1 MRVWIGATICSVLL
15 LGGCEGGFNMRPTPA
30 PAPAPAPKAVPPDAK
45 AVAEAFARLNKLFQD
60 EYESILAE
68 RGTRAFRVDRGAS
81 FDALQAGLVR
91 LGMIVEN
98 RDRDLGIISVAA
110 PAPKPLSGEEW
121 QKTMQAD
128 LPMMGAVLC
137 PVLGDYCRQIKFE
150 PEDYVVVINATVREA
165 AAGGSEVSLTT
176 RLREIA
182 PRPGVPR
189 RDYPPPTA
197 VRMALD
203 KIWAAF
209 NQALAAPKQKS
220 AN

>member
-1 MRVWIGATICSVLL
+1 MRAALCIAICAAMVLC
-15 LGGCEGGFNMRPTPA
+15 GCEAGFGTRPA
-30 PAPAPAPKAVPPDAK
+30 PVPAPAPKPAPPDPK
-45 AVAEAFARLNKLFQD
+45 AIDEAFKRLNKLFQD
-60 EYESILAE
+60 EYENILAE
-68 RGTRAFRVDRGAS
+68 RGSRTVRIERGAA

-110 PAPKPLSGEEW
+110 PAPKPLGAEEW
-121 QKTMQAD
+121 QKTMLAD
-128 LPMMGAVLC
+128 MPMMGAVLC

-150 PEDYVVVINATVREA
+150 PEDYVVVINATVREV
-165 AAGGSEVSLTT
+165 AGGGAEVSLTT

-209 NQALAAPKQKS
+209 NQALAAQKPRS
-220 AN
+220 AAN